1 MKQLLRVLCY
11 ALMVGCILHGNSSLA
26 QRTLSQEP
34 QLTRILFLYDASQS
48 MYGQWQSGTK
58 MDVAKKLLSELVDSL
73 RKEERIELALHVYG
87 HLKKFPPQDC
97 DDNRLEIPF
106 SKNNHDQIIAKL
118 GTIKPSGT
126 TPIARSLEEC
136 ERDFPDNKARNVI
149 VLITDGIEECS
160 GDPCAVSKALQLKG
174 IMLKPF
180 VIGIGNNADYQK
192 TFDCVGTYFNAANE
206 TSFKTILNVVISQA
220 LNNTTAQ
227 VNLLDNYG
235 KPTETDVNMSFYDE
249 FSGALKY
256 NFIHTMNHRGL
267 PDTLRL
273 DPLSTYRVVVHTLPP
288 VSVDSVVMTPG
299 KHTIIPVDA
308 PQGYLSLKYDGA
320 SEYKDLQAI
329 VRLRDSMKT
338 LHVQDFN
345 TVEKYLIGKYD
356 LEILTTPRMLLNDVD
371 VSQSHTTTIQIPQPG
386 MITLLSSSSI
396 TGGVFQEEGNQ
407 LKWVLNLDSSVQKQT
422 LVLQPG
428 NYKVVMRPKNSKS
441 SDYTVQKTFKISSGT
456 STNLN
461 LN

>member
-1 MKQLLRVLCY
+1 MNVLRYFFLAFF
-11 ALMVGCILHGNSSLA
+11 ALGMTVFCQSAQA
-26 QRTLSQEP
+26 QRPLSQEP

-58 MDVAKKLLSELVDSL
+58 MDIAKKLLSELIDSL
-73 RKEERIELALHVYG
+73 RKEDRIELALHVYG
-87 HLKKFPPQDC
+87 HLKKYPPQDC

-106 SKNNHDQIIAKL
+106 SKNNHDKIIAKL
-118 GTIKPSGT
+118 ATIKPSGT

-136 ERDFPDNKARNVI
+136 EHDFPDAKARNII

-180 VIGIGNNADYQK
+180 VIGIGSNSDYQK

-206 TSFKTILNVVISQA
+206 NSFKTILNVVISQA

-227 VNLLDNYG
+227 VNLLDTYG
-235 KPTETDVNMSFYDE
+235 NPTETDVNMSFYDE

-256 NFIHTMNHRGL
+256 NFIHTMNNRGL

-288 VSVDSVVMTPG
+288 VFTDSVAMTPG
-299 KHTIIPVDA
+299 KHTIIPIDA
-308 PQGYLSLKYDGA
+308 PQGFLTLKYDGA
-320 SEYKDLQAI
+320 SEYKQLQAI
-329 VRLRDSMKT
+329 VRLKNAMKT
-338 LHVQDFN
+338 MHVQDFN
-345 TVEKYLIGKYD
+345 STEKYIIGKYD
-356 LEILTTPRMLLNDVD
+356 LEILCTPRLLLNDVEIA
-371 VSQSHTTTIQIPQPG
+371 QSHTTTVQIPQPG
-386 MITLLSSSSI
+386 LITLLSSSNVI
-396 TGGVFQEEGNQ
+396 GGVFQEEKNE
-407 LKWVLNLDSSVQKQT
+407 LKWVLNLEEAVLKQT

-441 SDYTVQKTFKISSGT
+441 SDYTVQKSFKISSGT

>member
-1 MKQLLRVLCY
+1 
-11 ALMVGCILHGNSSLA
+11 
-26 QRTLSQEP
+26 
-34 QLTRILFLYDASQS
+34 
-48 MYGQWQSGTK
+48 
-58 MDVAKKLLSELVDSL
+58 
-73 RKEERIELALHVYG
+73 LHVYG

-106 SKNNHDQIIAKL
+106 SKNNHDQIIARL

-136 ERDFPDNKARNVI
+136 ERDFPDSKARNVI

-206 TSFKTILNVVISQA
+206 NSFKTILNVVISQA

-273 DPLSTYRVVVHTLPP
+273 DPLSTYRMVVHTLPP
-288 VSVDSVVMTPG
+288 VSVDSIAMTPG

-308 PQGYLSLKYDGA
+308 PQGYLALKYDGA

-329 VRLRDSMKT
+329 IRLKNSMNT

-345 TVEKYLIGKYD
+345 TTEKYIIGKYD
-356 LEILTTPRMLLNDVD
+356 LEILCTPRILLNGVD
-371 VSQSHTTTIQIPQPG
+371 ISQSHTTTIQIPQPG
-386 MITLLSSSSI
+386 MITLLSGSSI
-396 TGGVFQEEGNQ
+396 IGAVFQEENNQ
-407 LKWVLNLDSSVQKQT
+407 LKWVLNLDASVQKQT

-441 SDYTVQKTFKISSGT
+441 SDYTVQKTFKIVSGT